1 MAVYGAT
8 MQVLQPY
15 KNILAFYD
23 GRVPGVRLFGPA
35 ENWLDDGAYALGIA
49 SYAIIDGEEALVYD
63 AHISLTHARMIRA
76 ELVRRGVK
84 HIRLVLSHFHDDHVA
99 GNAVFADCE
108 IIASVQT
115 YEALMANKAAIESA
129 IPPIMPLVMPNRM
142 FDGELVLKIGH
153 TEVVLRHADIHSF
166 DAALA
171 LLPAQKILLAGDAL
185 EDPVTYVAEPER
197 LQAHLDD
204 LARVTGWL
212 FERIL
217 PNHGAAE
224 VIAAGG
230 YDRRLI
236 AATRLYVEALLALR
250 ADPARGSLPLQ
261 DFAAD
266 AFATGGISYF
276 EPYEA
281 VHARNVV
288 AVLQR

>member
-1 MAVYGAT
+1 MAAYGAT

-23 GRVPGVRLFGPA
+23 GRVPGVRLFGPS

-63 AHISLTHARMIRA
+63 AHISLIHARMIRD
-76 ELVRRGVK
+76 ELQARGVK
-84 HIRLVLSHFHDDHVA
+84 TMRLVLSHFHDDHVA
-99 GNAVFADCE
+99 GNEVFADCE

-115 YEALMANKAAIESA
+115 RDELLANKAAIEA
-129 IPPIMPLVMPNRM
+129 GTPPIKPLIMPNRV
-142 FDGELVLKIGH
+142 FDGELVLQVGE

-171 LLPAQKILLAGDAL
+171 LLPAQRILLAGDTL
-185 EDPVTYVAEPER
+185 EDPVTYVDEPER
-197 LQAHLDD
+197 LQGHLDD
-204 LARVTGWL
+204 LERVAAWG
-212 FERIL
+212 FDRIL
-217 PNHGAAE
+217 PNHGVAE

-236 AATRLYVEALLALR
+236 AATKAYVEALLRLKANNSRAGLTLR
-250 ADPARGSLPLQ
+250 E
-261 DFAAD
+261 FAAD
-266 AFATGGISYF
+266 AFATGGIAYF

-281 VHARNVV
+281 VHRLNVE